1 MSITIS
7 LLLAIPLGAAAL
19 TLLTPQLWLR
29 RGLSLTASTA
39 SLVISLIVLLGVDA
53 GGTEVVAVGGW
64 EAPLG
69 ITLVA
74 DRFAALMLSV
84 SSAALLGVVVFAVG
98 QRNND
103 RQFSAFHAVYQ
114 TLAAGVML
122 AFLTGD
128 LFTLFVAFEIM
139 LTASYV
145 LITHRAG
152 TEQVRATMTYVVV
165 GLVASG
171 LFLVAIGLLYA
182 ATGTVNLADL
192 SLRLESIDP
201 ALRTAAGWLLFMVF
215 GIKAA
220 IFPLFFWLPDSY
232 PTAVTPVTAIFAGLL
247 TKVGVYAMIRTQTLL
262 FPGDGPSTTI
272 LVIAGLTMVI
282 GVLGAIAQ
290 GDIKRILSFHIISQ
304 IGYMIM
310 GLGFFTVAGIAAA
323 IVFIVHQIV
332 VKTVM
337 FLVGGLV
344 EAASGTGRLKDVA
357 GVLHRFPI
365 VALLFLPAALSLAG
379 LPPFSGFV
387 GKLALV
393 QAGFDAG
400 RWVIVGVSLFAS
412 VLTLFSMTKIWSG
425 AFWGTPTSNLER
437 APARSMVA
445 ATAGL
450 VALSVLIG
458 LAGQPLL
465 EIATRAAGDGG
476 GRRIMIAATNL
487 AFALFAVG
495 AAMAV
500 YRLSRG
506 PSLADRM
513 VALDTLLFIG
523 AAALGTYVVRTGE
536 TVFVPVV
543 VVIALVAFIG
553 TLVVARTIEHESAS

>member
-1 MSITIS
+1 MTAVVG
-7 LLLAIPLGAAAL
+7 LLLVIPLGAVAL
-19 TLLTPQLWLR
+19 TLLLPKLVWR
-29 RGLSLTASTA
+29 RSVSLIASTA
-39 SLVISLIVLLGVDA
+39 TLIASVAVLFGVD
-53 GGTEVVAVGGW
+53 GDGPIIVNVGGW

-69 ITLVA
+69 IALVA

-84 SSAALLGVVVFAVG
+84 SAAALLGVLIFAVG
-98 QRNND
+98 QRDND
-103 RQFSAFHAVYQ
+103 RAFPSFHAVYQ
-114 TLAAGVML
+114 TLAAGVVL

-152 TEQVRATMTYVVV
+152 PEQIRATMTYVVV

-171 LFLVAIGLLYA
+171 LFLVGIGLIYA

-192 SLRLESIDP
+192 SVRLAEVDP
-201 ALRTAAGWLLFMVF
+201 ALRTAIGWLFFMVF

-232 PTAVTPVTAIFAGLL
+232 PTAVAPVTAIFAGLL
-247 TKVGVYAMIRTQTLL
+247 TKVGVYAIIRTQTLL
-262 FPGDGPSTTI
+262 FPADKPSTPI
-272 LVIAGLTMVI
+272 LLIAGLTMVI

-323 IVFIVHQIV
+323 IVFIVHQVV

-344 EAASGTGRLKDVA
+344 ENSSGTGRLKEVA
-357 GVLHRFPI
+357 GVLHKFPVI
-365 VALLFLPAALSLAG
+365 AVLFLPAALSLAG

-393 QAGFDAG
+393 QAGFESG
-400 RWVIVGVSLFAS
+400 RWLVVAVSLFAS

-425 AFWGTPTSNLER
+425 AFWGTPTDNLVR
-437 APARSMVA
+437 APAATMVM
-445 ATAGL
+445 ATGGL
-450 VALSVLIG
+450 VALSLVIG

-465 EIATRAAGDGG
+465 EIATRAAGDLLSQESY
-476 GRRIMIAATNL
+476 RAA
-487 AFALFAVG
+487 V
-495 AAMAV
+495 
-500 YRLSRG
+500 
-506 PSLADRM
+506 
-513 VALDTLLFIG
+513 
-523 AAALGTYVVRTGE
+523 
-536 TVFVPVV
+536 
-543 VVIALVAFIG
+543 LVSG
-553 TLVVARTIEHESAS
+553 S